1 MAGGA
6 AFVANWVF
14 WSESGYFDQ
23 ASTLKPLLHLWS
35 LAIEEQFY
43 LFFPLLMAGLLAMGR
58 GSRRVLVIA
67 LGAIAFFQDTIQAD
81 MLADPD
87 FKGVVFPTLTMIGI
101 MLIGLAIVATLFVFF
116 GRLRAI
122 INTVGEGDPFV
133 PVNAERLS
141 LMAWLMLGVQLLVLA
156 AIPFAFGSLRS
167 GGLGKRL
174 FIGIV
179 FALGFWLLQTQF
191 VRLAQV
197 YRFDFR
203 VAYLLPTVIMVAVSV
218 VLFRRRSG

>member
-1 MAGGA
+1 MTKPDRTSDLLLLAGKVVTVMMQGAMVIGA
-6 AFVANWVF
+6 AA
-14 WSESGYFDQ
+14 
-23 ASTLKPLLHLWS
+23 
-35 LAIEEQFY
+35 
-43 LFFPLLMAGLLAMGR
+43 
-58 GSRRVLVIA
+58 LVIA

-156 AIPFAFGSLRS
+156 AIPLALDLVELAYDLGESSHIEVSS
-167 GGLGKRL
+167 GIDLSGILLVIIL
-174 FIGIV
+174 FILARV
-179 FALGFWLLQTQF
+179 FRHGAAMREDLEG
-191 VRLAQV
+191 
-197 YRFDFR
+197 
-203 VAYLLPTVIMVAVSV
+203 TV
-218 VLFRRRSG
+218 